1 MKIDFKN
8 EVLKRKKEFLHDLET
23 IIKINS
29 ELTTYD
35 PKRVGAPF
43 GEGNKLVLDA
53 MLNIGKKDGF
63 NVLNVDGFAGHIEYG
78 NQKNL

>member
-8 EVLKRKKEFLHDLET
+8 EVLRKKRVFT
-23 IIKINS
+23 WFRNYYQINS

-35 PKRVGAPF
+35 PRVGAPF

-53 MLNIGKKDGF
+53 MLNIGKKT
-63 NVLNVDGFAGHIEYG
+63 VLTF
-78 NQKNL
+78 